1 MSGAP
6 RQCTVKNVIRLSGV
20 GLHTGHD
27 IKLSIEP
34 AAVDHGIV
42 FLREDIPGAEAIPAH
57 WSAVSRADALNTT
70 LGKPHCSISTV
81 EHLLSA
87 LHAIG
92 IDNALVRTTGPEV
105 PILDGSAMP
114 FCHALLE
121 TGKDAQDAP
130 RKIGRLEHPVYLS
143 QGDITLVALPAEELR
158 LSYTLHYPNQP
169 LLHAQFHTQL
179 IEESSYLAQCA
190 TCRTF
195 TLASEVEFLR
205 ARGLI
210 RGGSLDNAVVVD
222 GDRILNPEGL
232 RHPQEMA
239 RHKVLDLLGD
249 LSLVGGYFQCHVI
262 AIRSGHATNVAFAR
276 ELASA
281 LMWS

>member
-1 MSGAP
+1 MSVAP
-6 RQCTVKNVIRLSGV
+6 LQCTVKDVIRLTGI
-20 GLHTGHD
+20 GLHTGHP
-27 IKLSIEP
+27 IELQIEP
-34 AAVDHGIV
+34 AGTDCGISFV
-42 FLREDIPGAEAIPAH
+42 REDLLNAAPIPAH
-57 WSAVSRADALNTT
+57 WSSVSRADALNTT
-70 LGKPHCSISTV
+70 LGTPDRSISTV

-87 LHAIG
+87 LRAIG
-92 IDNALVRTTGPEV
+92 IDNAVVRINGPEI
-105 PILDGSAMP
+105 PILDGSALP
-114 FCHALLE
+114 FCEALLQV
-121 TGKDAQDAP
+121 GKEVQEAP
-130 RKIGRLEHPVYLS
+130 RKIGRLPQPVYLS
-143 QGDITLVALPAEELR
+143 QGDITLVALPADELR

-169 LLHAQFHTQL
+169 LLHAQFHTQI
-179 IEESSYLAQCA
+179 IEETSYLTHCA
-190 TCRTF
+190 ACRTF

-210 RGGSLDNAVVVD
+210 RGGSLENAVVID
-222 GDRILNPEGL
+222 GERILNPEGL

-249 LSLVGGYFQCHVI
+249 LSLVGGWFHAHII